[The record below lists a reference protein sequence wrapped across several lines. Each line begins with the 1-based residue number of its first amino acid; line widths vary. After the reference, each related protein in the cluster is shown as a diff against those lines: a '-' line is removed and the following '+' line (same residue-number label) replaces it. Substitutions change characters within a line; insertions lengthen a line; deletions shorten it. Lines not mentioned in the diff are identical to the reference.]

1 LKSARMAGLQN
12 DSILPALRKAAE
24 ALKLRITQT
33 EGARHDA
40 PAVYAL
46 QLIGYVNDPLV
57 RFAAERLKGM
67 TMDWENPEF
76 ENPIY
81 FWYFTTQAKFRHGGQ
96 VWNEW
101 NRAFAPVLV
110 REQIVEEY
118 KAEKQVGYWISPGK
132 KERYGKVYSSALCCL
147 MFGNYSAWQRPFYD
161 PDLVEP
167 EEDEDI
173 EINITL

>member
-1 LKSARMAGLQN
+1 MSLG
-12 DSILPALRKAAE
+12 I
-24 ALKLRITQT
+24 
-33 EGARHDA
+33 DA
-40 PAVYAL
+40 AVYAL
-46 QLIGYVNDPLV
+46 QLIDYVNDPLV
-57 RFAAERLKGM
+57 RFVAERLKGM
-67 TMDWENPEF
+67 KMDWENPEF

-96 VWNEW
+96 VWSEW

-110 REQIVEEY
+110 RKQIVEED
-118 KAEKQVGYWISPGK
+118 KVKEQVGYWISPGK